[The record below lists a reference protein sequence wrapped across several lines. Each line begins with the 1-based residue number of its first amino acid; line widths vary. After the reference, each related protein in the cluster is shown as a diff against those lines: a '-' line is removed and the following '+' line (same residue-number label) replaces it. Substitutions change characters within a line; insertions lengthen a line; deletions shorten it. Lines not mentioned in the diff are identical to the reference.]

1 MPSRIADEERLRL
14 DFMPYDL
21 RSVLRYGIALDG
33 VHYYHDVLRPWID
46 ARDPEDQRRKRRF
59 VVRRDP
65 RDISL
70 VYFLDPDLQQFFQI
84 PYRETSRPPISVWE
98 LREARRRVKG
108 ERKRAVDESVV
119 FEAHAGMGRSKRQR

>member
-21 RSVLRYGIALDG
+21 RSVLRYGIALAG
-33 VHYYHDVLRPWID
+33 DVST
-46 ARDPEDQRRKRRF
+46 ADQRR
-59 VVRRDP
+59 
-65 RDISL
+65 
-70 VYFLDPDLQQFFQI
+70 
-84 PYRETSRPPISVWE
+84 E

-119 FEAHAGMGRSKRQR
+119 FEAHAGARRGSGEEDPRS